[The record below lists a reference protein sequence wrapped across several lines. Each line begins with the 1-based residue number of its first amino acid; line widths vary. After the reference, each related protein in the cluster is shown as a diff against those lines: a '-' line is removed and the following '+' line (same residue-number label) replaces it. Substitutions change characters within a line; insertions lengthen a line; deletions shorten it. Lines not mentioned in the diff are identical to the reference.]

1 MNWCNRTEALK
12 KEYQMEENTKNGKSR
27 ICYVAPRVDVYAA
40 ESCRLLANSNTL
52 SGGHDDG
59 DDNGEINGAKEFT
72 FSDPW
77 NSLDGDPFENK

>member
-1 MNWCNRTEALK
+1 
-12 KEYQMEENTKNGKSR
+12 MEENTKNGKSR

-59 DDNGEINGAKEFT
+59 DDNGDDNGEINGAKEFT